1 VREVIDPL
9 VFIEALVEISLATA
23 ACPEQ
28 VPLMGLRVAEPVCFT
43 QAPYQL
49 GVTLENLVQE
59 LAVVNV
65 IATCAFALMMA
76 VRGSWGSIHQQL
88 GFVNALEIDILID
101 PTFHFILT

>member
-1 VREVIDPL
+1 MIDPL

-28 VPLMGLRVAEPVCFT
+28 VPLMGLRVAEPICFT

-49 GVTLENLVQE
+49 RVALENLVQE

-65 IATCAFALMMA
+65 IATCALALMMT
-76 VRGSWGSIHQQL
+76 VRRSWRSIHQQL
-88 GFVNALEIDILID
+88 GFVDAFEIDILID
-101 PTFHFILT
+101 PTLHFILT